1 MFVAAERTSESIP
14 LPGRLF
20 LLPGLAADERMYVGV
35 RHCLRTSATEFSSK
49 YGVALDEAFITP
61 RLLVP
66 HADETMEAYAQRT
79 AAQLE
84 LKPHD
89 VIGGCSFGGMVAA
102 AIARA
107 QPVAGLVLLSS
118 ALDSATQVRAA
129 PVLNRVAQKLPFAW
143 VRKFLASDFFLR
155 AVFGAAAP
163 EEIELGRTMLLETP
177 PLTLRRGGALAATY
191 HSRAPILAPA
201 YALHGEEDR
210 VLKAPKLEYCTLVP
224 AAGHGLVVSHPQLV
238 ADFLG
243 AVTQKIYAAPGS

>member
-1 MFVAAERTSESIP
+1 MLTEHPNDPVAQMAPHNIP
-14 LPGRLF
+14 VSLAGRVI
-20 LLPGLAADERMYVGV
+20 LLPGLAADERMYAGV
-35 RHCLRTSATEFSSK
+35 RHCLQAERTELSM
-49 YGVALDEAFITP
+49 ALAAALVTP

-66 HADETMEAYAQRT
+66 HADETMEIYAQRT

-84 LKPHD
+84 LQPHD
-89 VIGGCSFGGMVAA
+89 IIGGCSFGGMVAA

-118 ALDSATQVRAA
+118 ALDSSAQA
-129 PVLNRVAQKLPFAW
+129 RVAPLLNWMAQRLPFTW
-143 VRKFLASDFFLR
+143 VRKFLASDLFLR

-163 EEIELGRTMLLETP
+163 DEIELGRTMLLETP
-177 PLTLRRGGALAATY
+177 PQTLRRGGVLAATY
-191 HSRAPILAPA
+191 NSHVPIPAPV

-210 VLKAPKLEYCTLVP
+210 VLKAPQLEQCTIVP

-243 AVTQKIYAAPGS
+243 EVIQKTY